1 MNILLAAAEAAPF
14 AKVGGIG
21 DVIGSLPKALNQI
34 SLDARV
40 ILPLYGSINHDKYS
54 VRYMFSFPFTRRN
67 GTAEVHVFTA
77 EHNDTTFYF
86 VKSWPFFG
94 DEKTVYTEWSWD
106 MPRFIFFNQVVPVVA
121 WELKQR
127 AGWFPDVI
135 HVNDWH
141 TGLIPFLIA
150 ERRDRPEWAHVGTVL
165 TIHNMGYQGPHAGG
179 WLWDVGVSGRHH
191 PDLVYQDLT
200 DNLLAIGIAYADK
213 ISTVSPRHAIE
224 IQYPY
229 MAYGL
234 EHLIRSRVD
243 DLEGILNGLDMAE
256 WNPAIDKRIFAN
268 FDSDNFVEKRPPN
281 KRNLQERLGL
291 PVRDDVPL
299 IAAVSRLVAQKGFDI
314 ATPALRALLSSA
326 DVQVAILGTGET
338 EVENQVRRLGQ
349 TFPAKARTLLEY
361 NATLA
366 QQFYAGS
373 DIFLMPSHYEPCG
386 TSQMGALR
394 YGSLPLVRET
404 GGLADTVENY
414 DNGDAERGTG
424 FVFEWE
430 TPEAI
435 LGTMQWAINTYR
447 TKKEAWRRMQKR
459 GMQID
464 FSWDKSAQ
472 RYAELY
478 RRAVDKHR

>member
-1 MNILLAAAEAAPF
+1 MNILLAATEAAPF

-21 DVIGSLPKALNQI
+21 DVIGSLPKVLNQHGM
-34 SLDARV
+34 DARV
-40 ILPLYGSINHDKYS
+40 IMPLYGTINQQKYAL
-54 VRYMFSFPFTRRN
+54 RYMFSFPLPRRN

-77 EHNDTTFYF
+77 EYNDITFYF
-86 VKSWPFFG
+86 LKSWPFFG
-94 DEKTVYTEWSWD
+94 DENSVYTEWNWD
-106 MPRFIFFNQVVPVVA
+106 MPRFILFNQAVVAAA

-127 AGWFPDVI
+127 AGWFPDVF

-150 ERRDRPEWAHVGTVL
+150 EARRTPEWAHIGSIM
-165 TIHNMGYQGPHAGG
+165 TIHNMGYQGPYAGG
-179 WLWDVGVSGRHH
+179 WLWEAGVPGRHQ

-213 ISTVSPRHAIE
+213 ITTVSPRHAIE

-234 EHLIRSRVD
+234 EHLIQRRAN

-256 WNPAIDKRIFAN
+256 WNPATDPRIFSN
-268 FDSDNFVEKRPPN
+268 FDSNTFVEKRPPN
-281 KRNLQERLGL
+281 KANLQERLGL
-291 PVRDDVPL
+291 PVRPEVPL
-299 IAAVSRLVAQKGFDI
+299 IGAVSRLVAQKGFDM
-314 ATPALRALLSSA
+314 AAPALRTLLSTT
-326 DVQVAILGTGET
+326 DVQVVVLGTGEP
-338 EVENQVRRLGQ
+338 EVEHAVWRLGQ
-349 TFPAKARTLLEY
+349 DFGWKMRAILQY

-414 DNGDAERGTG
+414 DDGPADRGTG
-424 FVFEWE
+424 FVFTWE

-435 LGTMQWAINTYR
+435 LGTMRWAIESFYNKR
-447 TKKEAWRRMQKR
+447 EAWRRMQKR
-459 GMQID
+459 GMQLD
-464 FSWDKSAQ
+464 FSWEKSAE

-478 RRAVDKHR
+478 REALNRHK

>member
-21 DVIGSLPKALNQI
+21 DVIGSLPKSLNQI

-40 ILPLYGSINHDKYS
+40 ILPLYGSINQDKYS
-54 VRYMFSFPFTRRN
+54 VRHMFSFPFTRRN
-67 GTAEVHVFTA
+67 GTADVHVFTA
-77 EHNDTTFYF
+77 EYNDTTFYF
-86 VKSWPFFG
+86 VKNWPFFG

-106 MPRFIFFNQVVPVVA
+106 MPRFIFFNQVVPAVA
-121 WELKQR
+121 WELHQR

-150 ERRDRPEWAHVGTVL
+150 ENRQRPEWAHVGTVM

-191 PDLVYQDLT
+191 PDLVYQNLT

-213 ISTVSPRHAIE
+213 VSTVSPRHAIE

-234 EHLIRSRVD
+234 EHLIRRRAD

-256 WNPAIDKRIFAN
+256 WNPSTDSRIFAN

-299 IAAVSRLVAQKGFDI
+299 IAAVSRLVAQKGFDM
-314 ATPALRALLSSA
+314 ATPALRALLSGA

-349 TFPAKARTLLEY
+349 TFSGKARAILEY

-414 DNGDAERGTG
+414 DNGNAERGTG

-447 TKKEAWRRMQKR
+447 NKKEAWQRMQRR
-459 GMQID
+459 GMQVD
-464 FSWDKSAQ
+464 FSWDKSAE

-478 RRAVDKHR
+478 RRAVGKHK